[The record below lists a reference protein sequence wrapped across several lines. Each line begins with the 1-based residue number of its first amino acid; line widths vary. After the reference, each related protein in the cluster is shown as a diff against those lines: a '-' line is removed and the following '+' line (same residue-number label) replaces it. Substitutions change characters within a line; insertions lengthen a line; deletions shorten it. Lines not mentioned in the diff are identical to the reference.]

1 MINHKLKLK
10 ALRQVEMAYGNGR
23 RVCLG
28 ADCMSKKYASA
39 RHTFPLLNVWVCI
52 MRGPFDFNHL
62 GTGAGGDRVEGNI
75 FSSSS
80 TYDFL
85 LVPNFGRVA
94 KRNHGLAHAKIL
106 FWSFVE
112 CTYDNNANDDTI
124 SKIEQWGGGW
134 VLVWTEIDKKIW
146 LIPLHFLSI
155 YNRK

>member
-1 MINHKLKLK
+1 
-10 ALRQVEMAYGNGR
+10 
-23 RVCLG
+23 
-28 ADCMSKKYASA
+28 
-39 RHTFPLLNVWVCI
+39 

-106 FWSFVE
+106 FRSFVE
-112 CTYDNNANDDTI
+112 CTYNNNANDDTI
-124 SKIEQWGGGW
+124 SKIEQ
-134 VLVWTEIDKKIW
+134 
-146 LIPLHFLSI
+146 
-155 YNRK
+155 